1 MYFKNLHPYRLSTE
15 WPITAEALHEQLAA
29 KPFRPCGSQDF
40 ESRGWV
46 APCDGG
52 EFVHAIGDN
61 WLVCMQTETK
71 ILPPSVINKEADA
84 RAAVIACS
92 ASNKA
97 TRRCASTRSRSRA
110 SSRSSRARS

>member
-15 WPITAEALHEQLAA
+15 WLVTAEGLHEQLAA
-29 KPFRPCGSQDF
+29 KPFRPCGTQDF

-61 WLVCMQTETK
+61 WLVCMQTEAK
-71 ILPPSVINKEADA
+71 ILPPPS
-84 RAAVIACS
+84 S
-92 ASNKA
+92 
-97 TRRCASTRSRSRA
+97 TRRLMRA
-110 SSRSSRARS
+110 LR